1 MSKGDSL
8 PMVAPRTRPPALRT
22 TYLAQSIQLE
32 EGTSPTAVRF
42 MIYLLAGV
50 LCLSIG
56 WSMFAKLDQVA
67 RADGQVLPSS
77 AIRQLQHLEGGIVA
91 DVLVEEGQI
100 VEQGD
105 LLLLLSPT
113 NARSELGQLRAR
125 EASLLG
131 RFIRLNAF
139 VTGDEPNFGAL
150 VENYPTLVNEH
161 NALLRSQNESRSNQL
176 NVLGRQINERKVA
189 LKTLFGQKSTIERS
203 VELVAEEATLREGL
217 MLKGLTPRF
226 KYLDVLRLLNTTRG
240 QLLQIEGLIA
250 RAREGVAEARTR
262 LAEVE
267 SRLKNDA
274 LSEINTVSAEL
285 SEIRESMERYE
296 DRVKRLEV
304 RAPVRGVVQKL
315 TYSTVGSVV
324 AAAEAIAVIVPLDDR
339 MIVEVKLNPKD
350 VGFIEIGQQATVR
363 FTAYDYAQF
372 GGVAGH
378 VRHISPTTVAGDT
391 GKAFYKVVLELE
403 NDHVGERVSENRIL
417 PGMVVQADIKTG
429 QRTLFEYLSKPV
441 SRALSLGFTER

>member
-1 MSKGDSL
+1 MSKGDNV

-32 EGTSPTAVRF
+32 EGTSPQAVRF

-113 NARSELGQLRAR
+113 NARSELAQLRAR

-131 RFIRLNAF
+131 RFIRINAF
-139 VTGDEPNFGAL
+139 VTRDEPRFGVL

-161 NALLRSQNESRSNQL
+161 MALLRSQNESRDNQL
-176 NVLGRQINERKVA
+176 NVLGRQINERRVA
-189 LKTLFGQKSTIERS
+189 LKTLFAQKSTIERS

-217 MLKGLTPRF
+217 MKKGLTPRF

-250 RAREGVAEARTR
+250 RAKEGVAEAETR

-285 SEIRESMERYE
+285 SEIRVSMARYE

-315 TYSTVGSVV
+315 TYSTVGSVI
-324 AAAEAIAVIVPLDDR
+324 AAAEAVAVIVPLDDR
-339 MIVEVKLNPKD
+339 MVVEVKLNPKD
-350 VGFIEIGQQATVR
+350 VGFVEIGQQATVR

-372 GGVAGH
+372 GGVSGY
-378 VRHISPTTVAGDT
+378 VRHISPTTVASDT
-391 GKAFYKVVLELE
+391 GKAFYKVVLELQ
-403 NDHVGERVSENRIL
+403 NDHVGERIGENPIL

>member
-1 MSKGDSL
+1 MSNGENL
-8 PMVAPRTRPPALRT
+8 PAVAPGKRPPALRT

-32 EGTSPTAVRF
+32 EGTSPRLVRL
-42 MIYLLAGV
+42 MIYLLALV
-50 LCLSIG
+50 LIVSIV
-56 WSMFAKLDQVA
+56 WSMFARLDQVA

-77 AIRQLQHLEGGIVA
+77 AIRRLQHLEGGIVA

-100 VEQGD
+100 VEEND

-113 NARSELGQLRAR
+113 NARSELAQLRAR
-125 EASLLG
+125 EASLRA
-131 RFIRLNAF
+131 RFIRMEAF
-139 VTGDEPNFGAL
+139 VSGEEPDFGEIL
-150 VENYPTLVNEH
+150 RIYPTLALEH
-161 NALLRSQNESRSNQL
+161 GALLRSQNESRGNQL
-176 NVLGRQINERKVA
+176 DVLSRQINERKVA
-189 LKTLFGQKSTIERS
+189 LKTLFAQKTTIERS

-250 RAREGVAEARTR
+250 RAKEGVAEAQTR

-274 LSEINTVSAEL
+274 LSEMSTVSAEL
-285 SEIRESMERYE
+285 SEIRESMARYE

-324 AAAEAIAVIVPLDDR
+324 AAGEAVAEIVPLDDR

-350 VGFIEIGQQATVR
+350 VGFVEIGQQATVR

-372 GGVAGH
+372 GGVSSH
-378 VRHISPTTVAGDT
+378 VRHISPTTVASDT

-403 NDHVGERVSENRIL
+403 KDHVGAGSADNRIL
-417 PGMVVQADIKTG
+417 PGMVVQADIRTG

>member
-1 MSKGDSL
+1 MSKGESL
-8 PMVAPRTRPPALRT
+8 PAVAPRKRPPALRT

-32 EGTSPTAVRF
+32 EGTSPRLVRL
-42 MIYLLAGV
+42 MIYLLTLV
-50 LCLSIG
+50 LIVSIV
-56 WSMFAKLDQVA
+56 WSTFASLDQVA

-77 AIRQLQHLEGGIVA
+77 AIRRLQHLEGGIVA

-100 VEQGD
+100 VEERD

-113 NARSELGQLRAR
+113 NARSELSQLRVR
-125 EASLLG
+125 EASLRA
-131 RFIRLNAF
+131 RFIRINAF
-139 VTGDEPNFGAL
+139 VTGETPDYREIR
-150 VENYPTLVNEH
+150 VNYPTLVNEH
-161 NALLRSQNESRSNQL
+161 LALLRSQNESRDNQL
-176 NVLGRQINERKVA
+176 KVLGRQINERKVA
-189 LKTLFGQKSTIERS
+189 LKTLFAQKSTIERS

-217 MLKGLTPRF
+217 MKKGLTPRF

-250 RAREGVAEARTR
+250 RAKEGVAEAETR
-262 LAEVE
+262 RAEVE

-274 LSEINTVSAEL
+274 LLEINTVSAEL
-285 SEIRESMERYE
+285 SEIRVSMARYE

-315 TYSTVGSVV
+315 TYSTVGSVIAAGEAV
-324 AAAEAIAVIVPLDDR
+324 AEIVPLDDR

-350 VGFIEIGQQATVR
+350 VGFVEIGQQATVR

-372 GGVAGH
+372 GGVSGH
-378 VRHISPTTVAGDT
+378 VRHISPTTVSGDT

-403 NDHVGERVSENRIL
+403 NDHVGEHAADNRIL
-417 PGMVVQADIKTG
+417 PGMVVQADIRTG

>member
-1 MSKGDSL
+1 MSSTENM
-8 PMVAPRTRPPALRT
+8 PAVAPRKRPPALRT

-32 EGTSPTAVRF
+32 EGTSPRLVRL
-42 MIYLLAGV
+42 MIYLLALV
-50 LCLSIG
+50 LIVSIV
-56 WSMFAKLDQVA
+56 WSMFARLDQVA

-77 AIRQLQHLEGGIVA
+77 AVRQLQHLEGGIVA

-100 VEQGD
+100 VEDGD

-113 NARSELGQLRAR
+113 FARSELAQLRAR
-125 EASLLG
+125 ETSLQA
-131 RFIRLNAF
+131 RFTRSNAF
-139 VTGDEPNFGAL
+139 VTGDEPDFGELDRFFPAL
-150 VENYPTLVNEH
+150 AAEH
-161 NALLRSQNESRSNQL
+161 RALLRSQNESRDNQL
-176 NVLGRQINERKVA
+176 KVLGRQINERRVA
-189 LKTLFGQKSTIERS
+189 LKTLFEQKSTIERS

-217 MLKGLTPRF
+217 MKKGLTPRF
-226 KYLDVLRLLNTTRG
+226 KYLDVLKLLNTTRG

-250 RAREGVAEARTR
+250 RAKEGVAEAETR

-274 LSEINTVSAEL
+274 LSEISTVSAEL
-285 SEIRESMERYE
+285 SEIRESMARYE

-324 AAAEAIAVIVPLDDR
+324 AAGEAVAEIVPLDDR
-339 MIVEVKLNPKD
+339 MVVEVKLNPKD
-350 VGFIEIGQQATVR
+350 IGFVEIGQEATVR

-378 VRHISPTTVAGDT
+378 VRHISPTTVASET

-403 NDHVGERVSENRIL
+403 NDQVGGQAGENRIL
-417 PGMVVQADIKTG
+417 PGMVVQADIRTG

>member
-1 MSKGDSL
+1 MSKGENL
-8 PMVAPRTRPPALRT
+8 PTVTPQRRPPALRT

-32 EGTSPTAVRF
+32 EGTSPRSVRF
-42 MIYLLAGV
+42 MIYLLALV
-50 LCLSIG
+50 LISSIA
-56 WSMFAKLDQVA
+56 WSMFASLDQVA

-77 AIRQLQHLEGGIVA
+77 AIRLLQHLEGGIVA

-100 VEQGD
+100 VEDGD

-113 NARSELGQLRAR
+113 FARSELAKLRAR
-125 EASLLG
+125 EASLAA
-131 RFIRLNAF
+131 RFARLNAF
-139 VTGDEPNFGAL
+139 VIGGVPDFVELRDNYPAL
-150 VENYPTLVNEH
+150 VREQE
-161 NALLRSQNESRSNQL
+161 ALLTSQNESRRNQL
-176 NVLGRQINERKVA
+176 SVLSRQINERKVA
-189 LKTLFGQKSTIERS
+189 LKTLHAQKTTIERS

-217 MLKGLTPRF
+217 MKKGLTPRF
-226 KYLDVLRLLNTTRG
+226 KFLDVLRLLNTTRG

-250 RAREGVAEARTR
+250 RAKEGVEEARTR

-267 SRLKNDA
+267 SRLRNDA
-274 LSEINTVSAEL
+274 LSEGSTISGEL
-285 SEIRESMERYE
+285 AEIRESMARYE
-296 DRVKRLEV
+296 DRVERLAV

-324 AAAEAIAVIVPLDDR
+324 AAGEAVAEIVPLDDR

-350 VGFIEIGQQATVR
+350 VGFVEIGQVATVR

-372 GGVAGH
+372 GGVSGH

-391 GKAFYKVVLELE
+391 GKAFYKVVLELDD
-403 NDHVGERVSENRIL
+403 DHVGAHVGENRIL
-417 PGMVVQADIKTG
+417 PGMVVQADIRTG
-429 QRTLFEYLSKPV
+429 QRTLLEYLSKPV

>member
-1 MSKGDSL
+1 MSNSDSL
-8 PMVAPRTRPPALRT
+8 PAVAPRKRPPALRT
-22 TYLAQSIQLE
+22 SYLAQSIQLE
-32 EGTSPTAVRF
+32 EGTSPRLVRL
-42 MIYLLAGV
+42 MIYLLAV
-50 LCLSIG
+50 FLIAAII
-56 WSMFAKLDQVA
+56 WSMFARLDQVA

-77 AIRQLQHLEGGIVA
+77 AVRQLQHLEGGIVA

-100 VEQGD
+100 VEKSD

-113 NARSELGQLRAR
+113 FAQSELAQLRAR
-125 EASLLG
+125 EASLRA

-139 VTGDEPNFGAL
+139 VTGTEPRFGNLGQLFPEL
-150 VENYPTLVNEH
+150 VAEH
-161 NALLRSQNESRSNQL
+161 EALLRSQNESRNNQL
-176 NVLGRQINERKVA
+176 EVLGRQINERKVA
-189 LKTLFGQKSTIERS
+189 LKTLFEQKATIARS
-203 VELVAEEATLREGL
+203 VALVSEEAKLREGL
-217 MLKGLTPRF
+217 MEKGLTPRF
-226 KYLDVLRLLNTTRG
+226 KYLDVLRLLNTTQG
-240 QLLQIEGLIA
+240 QQLQVEGLIA
-250 RAREGVAEARTR
+250 RAEEGVAESETR
-262 LAEVE
+262 LAEVQ
-267 SRLKNDA
+267 SRMKNDA
-274 LSEINTVSAEL
+274 LAEISNVSAEL
-285 SEIRESMERYE
+285 SEIRESMARYE

-324 AAAEAIAVIVPLDDR
+324 AAGEAVAEIVPLDDR
-339 MIVEVKLNPKD
+339 MVVEVKLNPKD
-350 VGFIEIGQQATVR
+350 VGFVEIGQEATVR

-403 NDHVGERVSENRIL
+403 GDHVGGRADENRIL
-417 PGMVVQADIKTG
+417 PGMVVQADIRTG

>member
-1 MSKGDSL
+1 MSTGENL
-8 PMVAPRTRPPALRT
+8 PQVVPRKRPPALRT

-32 EGTSPTAVRF
+32 EGTSPRAVRF

-56 WSMFAKLDQVA
+56 WSMFARLDQVA

-100 VEQGD
+100 VQEGD

-113 NARSELGQLRAR
+113 FARSELAQLRSR
-125 EASLLG
+125 EASLLA
-131 RFIRLNAF
+131 RFVRMSGF
-139 VTGDEPNFGAL
+139 VNGDSPDFGAL
-150 VENYPTLVNEH
+150 HENYPSLVIEH
-161 NALLRSQNESRSNQL
+161 RALLRSQNESRDNQL
-176 NVLGRQINERKVA
+176 NVLARQINERRVA
-189 LKTLFGQKSTIERS
+189 LKTLFEQKSTIERS

-217 MLKGLTPRF
+217 MKKGLTPRF

-250 RAREGVAEARTR
+250 RAKEGVAEAETR

-274 LSEINTVSAEL
+274 LSEMSTVSAEL
-285 SEIRESMERYE
+285 SEIRESMARYE
-296 DRVKRLEV
+296 DRVKRLEI

-315 TYSTVGSVV
+315 TYSTIGSVV
-324 AAAEAIAVIVPLDDR
+324 AAGEAVAEIVPLDDR

-350 VGFIEIGQQATVR
+350 VGFVEIGQQATVR

-372 GGVAGH
+372 GGVSGH

-391 GKAFYKVVLELE
+391 GKAFYKVVLELA
-403 NDHVGERVSENRIL
+403 NDHVGALTNENRIL